1 MPEHKIHVLYVDD
14 EINNLTAFKAAFRR
28 DYKVFIAQSG
38 AEGRK
43 ILDENSGIQVIVTDQ
58 KMPEMTGVEF
68 FESILQDHP
77 YPVRILLTGYADIEA
92 VISAINKG
100 QIFRYITKPWDEQEL
115 RMSIENAYEVY
126 HTRNLLKLKNEELQ
140 KTNNELNRFVYSA
153 SHDLRAP
160 LMSILGITKLAK
172 LENQDSDNEY
182 IDMIERSVSKLDVF
196 IQNIIEYYKNS
207 RSEGNLDEIDFKEL
221 LEESIEHYRYYKDG
235 DIDYRLSVDQDSKFI
250 SDGFRVK
257 VVLNNII
264 SNAIKYQKHSVPGQY
279 VDINVKVDANEA
291 NITIKDNGIGISEE
305 HQPNIFKMFFR
316 ATHEDSGSGIGLY
329 IVKEALN
336 KLDGDINLEST
347 LGEGTT
353 FQIKIPNK
361 HE

>member
-28 DYKVFIAQSG
+28 DYKVYIAQS
-38 AEGRK
+38 ASEGRK
-43 ILDENSGIQVIVTDQ
+43 ILDENDGIHVVVADQ
-58 KMPEMTGVEF
+58 KMPETTGVEF
-68 FESILQDHP
+68 FESILHDHP
-77 YPVRILLTGYADIEA
+77 YQVRILLTGYADIEA

-172 LENQDSDNEY
+172 LEGEGAENEY
-182 IDMIERSVSKLDVF
+182 IDMIERSVNKLDVF

-207 RSEGNLDEIDFKEL
+207 RSEGNLDQINFKEL
-221 LEESIEHYRYYKDG
+221 LEDSIENYRYYKDG
-235 DIDYRLSVDQDSKFI
+235 DIDYRLNVNQAVDFV

-257 VVLNNII
+257 VILNNII
-264 SNAIKYQKHSVPGQY
+264 SNAIKYQKHSSDNQY
-279 VDINVKVDANEA
+279 VDIDVKVDAEEA
-291 NITIKDNGIGISEE
+291 KITIKDNGIGISEE
-305 HQPNIFKMFFR
+305 HLPNIFKMFFR

-336 KLDGDINLEST
+336 KLDGEIDLESKIN
-347 LGEGTT
+347 EGTT
-353 FQIKIPNK
+353 FYIKIPNK